1 MTIMMMMTI
10 ENTRCCCWW
19 IFIYGGR
26 AHTLSEKNFQWS
38 PRELFVSSNC
48 FCYDFVSTAA
58 SNCCDYILLLS
69 FRCHLMWLQVA
80 SARQSIFGGQFR
92 VYRAAPAPPLP
103 PIYSPRKMA
112 PNRNCDLARI
122 SRVPPVITHNLVSCA
137 FLEAM
142 IQYKQ
147 TNVHELQLYGGHGVV
162 ELILRTSDLQPVN
175 CLFAH
180 YFYRRY
186 IYKCTYTCSHM
197 CCIVYAGLGTCG
209 VL

>member
-1 MTIMMMMTI
+1 MAVA
-10 ENTRCCCWW
+10 R
-19 IFIYGGR
+19 
-26 AHTLSEKNFQWS
+26 TLSEKNFQWS

-58 SNCCDYILLLS
+58 SNCCDYIIVVVSLP
-69 FRCHLMWLQVA
+69 FNVVA
-80 SARQSIFGGQFR
+80 SCKWPPVDFGWTIPCLSSSTNTTHF
-92 VYRAAPAPPLP
+92 P

-147 TNVHELQLYGGHGVV
+147 TYVHELQLYGGHGVV